1 MIDTSDNRS
10 DTLDTEIIVGDRGDE
25 NLLFGNNLRSRLNAG
40 GDGEGE
46 NNESKSDLSESLSSV
61 LKFTVMFVS

>member
-1 MIDTSDNRS
+1 MIDTSDTRS

-25 NLLFGNNLRSRLNAG
+25 NLLFDNNLRRRLNAG

>member
-1 MIDTSDNRS
+1 MIDTSDTRS

-25 NLLFGNNLRSRLNAG
+25 NLLFDNNLRSRLNAG

-61 LKFTVMFVS
+61 LKSTVMFVS